1 MAPKGFQGV
10 KLDIAGQ
17 KDKTVDFKSF
27 NFLLKNDQI
36 NQIIGTYVPN
46 C

>member
-10 KLDIAGQ
+10 KLDIARQ

-36 NQIIGTYVPN
+36 NQIIGEYVPN
-46 C
+46 D